1 MTERARD
8 PVIAILDLAD
18 LECRT
23 QLLRLW
29 RRAYQAEADLTG
41 IDGFPP
47 LQVSLQELAARPG
60 TFYGAFREQ
69 RLLGAI
75 EVEQLGSRMLQISA
89 LVVDPDHFRRGVAR
103 RLLQFVL
110 EDSPNRVLVSTSPAN
125 TPALALYRSMGFR
138 QTETFTSP
146 DGVEL
151 CSLEWRPSQT
161 PGIPPEL
168 KR

>member
-1 MTERARD
+1 MTERPRD
-8 PVIAILDLAD
+8 PVIAVLDLTD
-18 LECRT
+18 FECRT

-29 RRAYQAEADLTG
+29 RRAYQVEADLIG
-41 IDGFPP
+41 LDGFPP
-47 LQVSLQELAARPG
+47 LLVSLDALAARPG

-75 EVEQLGSRMLQISA
+75 EVEQLSPTMLQISA

-110 EDSPNRVLVSTSPAN
+110 DDLPTIVLVSTSPAN
-125 TPALALYRSMGFR
+125 APALALYRSMGFR
-138 QTETFTSP
+138 QTEPSASP
-146 DGVEL
+146 HGVEL
-151 CSLEWRPSQT
+151 CPLEWRPSQT
-161 PGIPPEL
+161 PEIPRPL